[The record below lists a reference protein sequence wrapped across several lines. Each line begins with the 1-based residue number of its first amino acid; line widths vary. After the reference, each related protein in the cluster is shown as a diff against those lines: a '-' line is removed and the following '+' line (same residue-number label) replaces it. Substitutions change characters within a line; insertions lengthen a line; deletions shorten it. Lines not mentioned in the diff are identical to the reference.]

1 MRSLLALGARAV
13 LALAVAT
20 TAAAQGFS
28 RPASPERHFLWEVT
42 SLTNTVYLFG
52 TVHAGKPAW
61 YPLPDAIEEAFDE
74 SPVLVVEADITDT
87 AAMAKTAP
95 SMKLPPGQTL
105 RMQVNADDY
114 AAFTKL
120 LPRYGLTEATV
131 ADMKPFMAVSV
142 LVFGEWARNGY
153 QPQFGID
160 SYLIQKARAQK
171 KKVIEIEGIAAQAQL
186 MDSLTAEEAAK
197 LFKGTV
203 TALDSGLTSEQ
214 INGMVDAWAAGD
226 PGKMLAIAR
235 KYNDL
240 VPGAKEFEDK
250 FIWSRHAAMV
260 DKIDGWLSG
269 SRQKHFIAV
278 GSLHLAGERGLVEL
292 LKKRGYL
299 VKQR

>member
-20 TAAAQGFS
+20 TAAGQGFS
-28 RPASPERHFLWEVT
+28 KPASLERHFLWEVS

-52 TVHAGKPAW
+52 TVHAGKAAW
-61 YPLPDAIEEAFDE
+61 YPLPEAIEDAFEE
-74 SPVLVVEADITDT
+74 SPVLVVEADITDM
-87 AAMAKTAP
+87 AAMAKSAP
-95 SMKLPPGQTL
+95 SMKLPAGQSL
-105 RMQVNADDY
+105 KSQVNADDY
-114 AAFTKL
+114 EAFTKL
-120 LPRYGLTEATV
+120 LPRYGLTEAAV

-160 SYLIQKARAQK
+160 AYLIQKARAQK
-171 KKVIEIEGIAAQAQL
+171 KKVVEIEGIAAQAQL
-186 MDSLTAEEAAK
+186 MDSLSAEEGRK

-226 PGKMLAIAR
+226 PTKMLQIAR
-235 KYNDL
+235 KYNEL

-250 FIWSRHAAMV
+250 FIWSRHDAMLE
-260 DKIDGWLSG
+260 KIEGWLAG

-292 LKKRGYL
+292 LKKRGYV